1 MNRTAVAVR
10 LVTFLLLTV
19 PTMGMPNVASL
30 AAQAPS
36 AQAAGRAERTT
47 WFIYKVKWGHQDEFV
62 DLFQKNH
69 YPVLREQVKSGRM
82 TSVRTF
88 VPTNHGDGR
97 ADWTFAVAI
106 TFKDAAAMMGPS
118 GEDEIVRRLYPN
130 RAQFLKEE
138 QRRFEI
144 LDAHW
149 DVPLNE
155 VDMETRRP
163 SGN

>member
-47 WFIYKVKWGHQDEFV
+47 WFFYKVKWGHQDEFV

-155 VDMETRRP
+155 LVMTPAGR
-163 SGN
+163 

>member
-1 MNRTAVAVR
+1 MTTRHLVAGGILVSALLTGLAVR
-10 LVTFLLLTV
+10 
-19 PTMGMPNVASL
+19 PRS
-30 AAQAPS
+30 AAPPQAPA

-47 WFIYKVKWGHQDEFV
+47 WYFYRVKWGYQDEFV
-62 DLFQKNH
+62 NLFQKNH
-69 YPVLREQVKSGRM
+69 YPVLKEQIKAGRM
-82 TSVRTF
+82 TAVRTF
-88 VPTNHGDGR
+88 VPTYHGDGR

-106 TFKDAAAMMGPS
+106 TYKDTAAMMAPS
-118 GEDEIVRRLYPN
+118 SDDEIVRKLYPN

-155 VDMETRRP
+155 LDLDARRA
-163 SGN
+163 GGQ

>member
-1 MNRTAVAVR
+1 MNRTAVAAR

-47 WFIYKVKWGHQDEFV
+47 WFFYKVKWGHQDEFV

>member
-47 WFIYKVKWGHQDEFV
+47 WFFYKVKWGHQDEFV